1 MKRTSFPRV
10 FWIANSIEVLERFAY
25 YGIYMSFAIYMTHLG
40 YSMAELGALQSLL
53 LLFSYMIPIVSGT
66 FADRFG
72 FKKMF
77 FVAYAAYF
85 PAILFLMFTK
95 TFSGLALTMITLGFA
110 AGIFKPL
117 VSATVRA
124 VTDKTNKTLGF
135 GIFYAMVNIGGT
147 FGPIVAGNLRAISW
161 NYAFMAAAAS
171 VCVMFLLTLFFYKE
185 PPRDIEGETLGKKFK
200 DIGIAL
206 SDLKFTS
213 FLLIIGFM
221 FWLPLWAF
229 YNIAPQYVDQHL
241 DTAGLYNWLKNVFG
255 SGFASVFSVQEKGV
269 WRVLG
274 ETIAT
279 PAYFIIVF
287 QLIVSWAS
295 GKLKALPAI
304 MVGLIIAAS
313 GFLLM
318 AQSYFSMPALVFL
331 AIFLYGVGEMT
342 TAPRI
347 QEYIT
352 WIAPKEKA
360 GLYMGTYFLSTSIG
374 AVFSGI
380 TYTTLFGYFIK
391 LNHPEYIW
399 YTLALHLFIGCVTIF
414 LFLKF
419 AGEFKEQE
427 A

>member
-25 YGIYMSFAIYMTHLG
+25 YGIYMSFAIYMTQLG

-53 LLFSYMIPIVSGT
+53 LLFSYMIPIISGT

-72 FKKMF
+72 FKKML

-85 PAILFLMFTK
+85 PAILLLMITK
-95 TFSGLALTMITLGFA
+95 TFSGIALTMLTLGFA

-171 VCVMFLLTLFFYKE
+171 VIVMFLLTLFFYKE
-185 PPRDIEGETLGKKFK
+185 PSRDIEGETLAKKFK

-206 SDLKFTS
+206 SDLKFAS

-221 FWLPLWAF
+221 FWLPLWSF
-229 YNIAPQYVDQHL
+229 YNIAPQYVDKYL
-241 DTAGLYNWLKNVFG
+241 DTAGLYVWLKNVFG
-255 SGFASVFSVQEKGV
+255 TGFASIFSVQEKGI
-269 WRVLG
+269 WRVIG
-274 ETIAT
+274 ETIAS

-287 QLIVSWAS
+287 QLMVSWAS
-295 GKLKALPAI
+295 GKLKAMPAI
-304 MVGLIIAAS
+304 IIGLIIAAS
-313 GFLLM
+313 GFWLL
-318 AQSYFSMPALVFL
+318 AQSYYSMPALVFL
-331 AIFLYGVGEMT
+331 AIFCYGVGEMT

-380 TYTTLFGYFIK
+380 TYTTLYGYFIK
-391 LNHPEYIW
+391 QNHPEYIW
-399 YTLALHLFIGCVTIF
+399 YTLAMHLLLGSVTIF
-414 LFLKF
+414 VFLKF